1 MRYQFSEFVLDTDR
15 FELSAGGKLLHIE
28 PQVVELLVLLIE
40 NRDRMVSKEEIN
52 EKVWH
57 GRVVSEAA
65 LSSRI
70 KTARKALGDNGR
82 EQRVIRTIHKK
93 GFRFVAEL
101 APTSTSDRPVIA
113 DPAATPSK
121 SPSKPAIAVL
131 PFANL
136 SSDAE
141 QEYLSDGITT
151 DIITHLSKHRWL
163 DVAARNASFSY
174 KGATISSQDA
184 GKELAVDYVVE
195 GTVQRAGNRIR
206 VSAHLVDTLSGHQK
220 WADRYDR
227 ELSDIFS
234 LQDELT
240 GMIVARLEP
249 EIGMAER
256 NKIVHSRPANLQ
268 AWDSYHLGIYHF
280 FKFTGQ
286 DNLEAQRLLLQSQK
300 QDHNFGEPFA
310 WWAYAVILGM
320 VYWDTSPTPELLD
333 KALAACNTALSLDS
347 QNALFYALKA
357 RVLLARKEYELAIAE
372 NKIAIAMNP
381 TLAAAHCGLGDSL
394 AYEGRYEESIACFDK
409 AIALSSNDPQL
420 WAFYTYGALTLLFQ
434 QEFALA
440 LQWAERASSIPN
452 CQYWTTAHK
461 VVALAYLNRPQELQL
476 AKHKLLQEQP
486 GFSCEFARKKL
497 FYLRKQ
503 DQIDLY
509 ITGLQEAGIPEN

>member
-1 MRYQFSEFVLDTDR
+1 MRYQFNQFVLDTDR
-15 FELSAGGKLLHIE
+15 FELSDDGKVVHVE
-28 PQVVELLVLLIE
+28 PQVVELLALLIE

-52 EKVWH
+52 ESVWR

-70 KTARKALGDNGR
+70 KTARKVLGDNGKD
-82 EQRVIRTIHKK
+82 QAVIRTIHKK

-101 APTSTSDRPVIA
+101 TSD
-113 DPAATPSK
+113 DNPASTPEK
-121 SPSKPAIAVL
+121 QRAAEAPKAHTKPAIAVL

-136 SSDAE
+136 SRDEE
-141 QEYLSDGITT
+141 QEYLSDGIAT

-163 DVAARNASFSY
+163 DVAARNTSFGY
-174 KGATISSQDA
+174 KNSTLSSQDI
-184 GKELAVDYVVE
+184 GEKLSVNYIVE

-206 VSAHLVDTLSGHQK
+206 VSAHLVDAQTGHQK

-249 EIGMAER
+249 EIGTAER
-256 NKIVHSRPANLQ
+256 NKIVLARPANLQ

-280 FKFTGQ
+280 FKFTKS
-286 DNLEAQRLLLQSQK
+286 DNLEAQRLLLQSQN
-300 QDHNFGEPFA
+300 QDNNFGEPYA
-310 WWAYAVILGM
+310 WWAYATILGM
-320 VYWDTSPTPELLD
+320 VYWEIAPTEEMLD
-333 KALAACNTALSLDS
+333 RALAACDKALSLDS

-372 NKIAIAMNP
+372 NEIAIRLNP

-394 AYEGRYEESIACFDK
+394 AYEGRYEEAIACFDK

-420 WAFYTYGALTLLFQ
+420 WAFYTYGALALIFQ
-434 QEFALA
+434 HDYVTS

-452 CQYWTTAHK
+452 CQYWTAAHK
-461 VVALAYLNRPQELQL
+461 VVALAHLDRQQELEV
-476 AKHKLLQEQP
+476 AKQKLLRENP
-486 GFSCEFARKKL
+486 NFSCAFAREKL

-503 DQIDLY
+503 EQVELY
-509 ITGLQEAGIPEN
+509 ISGLQKAGIKEN